1 MKKLINIMN
10 ARGEFNI
17 HVGNRDIL
25 CATIQIGNDFA
36 DNRSVFNL
44 TTGWDSNDFDI
55 FINSLNFDYDSGYG
69 SQNLFGIIWYKD
81 GTWSDRYEYDGSE
94 CWDYHTCPVIPSE
107 LNRIDKVR
115 DSKICNILDIQNK

>member
-1 MKKLINIMN
+1 MN

-55 FINSLNFDYDSGYG
+55 FINSLNFHYDSGYG